1 MCGKRET
8 RSSLDRD
15 SGQASNWSSLGR
27 VAAALATV
35 FHWSAGYG
43 PAFAQASLARPEPSK
58 QVNREWVDPCLGS
71 RWQLV
76 LNSAH
81 PSWPGRVMLVDASGG
96 GSSVR
101 ASKHLPSKAG
111 SAGTRGTGWAAVSTQ
126 ADLSLP
132 VIRAGDQVVVD
143 QRSTVIQARFQAVA
157 LESARMGEKLRV
169 RLSTGGNAQN
179 TSRSAV
185 IAVRAIGAGQA
196 QWQDPNETEP

>member
-1 MCGKRET
+1 MGGNLLQDRRSAPAIRCSAT
-8 RSSLDRD
+8 RGHRG
-15 SGQASNWSSLGR
+15 SGH
-27 VAAALATV
+27 AAAGYLENSNVDVVTEFVQMVLAQRAYE
-35 FHWSAGYG
+35 SN
-43 PAFAQASLARPEPSK
+43 SK
-58 QVNREWVDPCLGS
+58 VIKAADDMYSQVN
-71 RWQLV
+71 
-76 LNSAH
+76 NMT
-81 PSWPGRVMLVDASGG
+81 RVMLVDASGG